1 MNIIKPYQTFHTL
14 QKRIKPQVIKKVP
27 APSGGL
33 QWDEKVTQLV
43 LKLLSHRTPPSCIGA
58 NILTIAKVIFPTLNI
73 VEELPSVRFIRG
85 TRSTL
90 AYITKLL
97 AAHNLGHAELYKEH
111 HSDGTG
117 RRQVQLQNCIIRI
130 PTADGYKTI
139 TLSSA
144 ILSVDET
151 SEEIT
156 ELSYV
161 PSGKGEQ

>member
-1 MNIIKPYQTFHTL
+1 MITDSL
-14 QKRIKPQVIKKVP
+14 
-27 APSGGL
+27 
-33 QWDEKVTQLV
+33 
-43 LKLLSHRTPPSCIGA
+43 
-58 NILTIAKVIFPTLNI
+58 IFPTLNI
-73 VEELPSVRFIRG
+73 VEELPGVRFIRG

-97 AAHNLGHAELYKEH
+97 AANNLGHAVLYKEH

-117 RRQVQLQNCIIRI
+117 CRQVQLQNCIIRI

-151 SEEIT
+151 SEAVT
-156 ELSYV
+156 EFILRTFREGRAMILAWREV
-161 PSGKGEQ
+161 TAREFPGRQDLLDIIGEPEGLTLAKLAT